1 MNGYDSN
8 VTQMRE
14 NNPAASTIL
23 DGAMGTELARRGI
36 DTGLPLWSANAL
48 LSAPQSVYQIHRDY
62 LLAGAQVIT
71 TDTFRTNTRTL
82 LRAGLYPRMQELV
95 HVAVALA
102 RQAVNETTQE
112 TGRARATI
120 AGSLA
125 PVEDCYSPWL
135 TPADEEVLFAEH
147 TELAG
152 HLQRAGC
159 DVLLVET
166 MNTVREAAMA
176 ARAAASTGLPVW
188 VSFMLGPDNRLLSGE
203 GLEEALRA
211 VMAYGPQAVLVNCL
225 PVAQVGSALQA
236 LRRALPPGVRM
247 GAYANAGHVEEAGW
261 SMAHGVSPE
270 AYAQAVLGWRQLGAQ
285 IIGGCCGTTPDHI
298 AAVWRLEMINHR

>member
-23 DGAMGTELARRGI
+23 DGAMGTELARRGV

-48 LSAPQSVYQIHRDY
+48 LNAPQTVCQIHRDY
-62 LLAGAQVIT
+62 LLAGAQVLT
-71 TDTFRTNTRTL
+71 TNTFRTNTRTL
-82 LRAGLYPRMQELV
+82 LRAGLYQRMQELV

-102 RQAVNETTQE
+102 RQAAQE
-112 TGRARATI
+112 TSRASAII

-147 TELAG
+147 AELAG

-176 ARAAASTGLPVW
+176 VRAAAATGLPVW

-211 VMAYGPQAVLVNCL
+211 VMAYRPQAVLVNCL
-225 PVAQVGSALQA
+225 PVAQVGSALEA
-236 LRRALPPGVRM
+236 LRRVVPPGVKI

-270 AYAQAVLGWRQLGAQ
+270 AYAQAALGWRQLGAQ

-298 AAVWRLEMINHR
+298 AAVWRLGIGD